1 MNWLSYFER
10 NRDHRMRIPWETPI
24 RLSEYVRKHL
34 VYSLQKFQVGE
45 SGEGH
50 HLRRRAALTGDEQY
64 MKSIDLFIKEEQEH
78 ARLMAGILNGLGAP
92 LISSHWSDICFI
104 FLRRL
109 FGLKEELLVLLIP
122 EMIAKR
128 YFQALRDG
136 VDSAVVHKVCS
147 QICQDEDAHVAFH
160 TDYLNKF
167 YSVLPFHERMIV
179 QTLWRFLF
187 RGACLV
193 VLWDHGTILR
203 VAGMTKRDFWNE
215 CGQVFDEAAAVV
227 FSPPKVLKSPLTEVL
242 AAQG

>member
-128 YFQALRDG
+128 YFKALRDG
-136 VDSAVVHKVCS
+136 VDSAVVNKVCS

-167 YSVLPFHERMIV
+167 
-179 QTLWRFLF
+179 
-187 RGACLV
+187 
-193 VLWDHGTILR
+193 
-203 VAGMTKRDFWNE
+203 
-215 CGQVFDEAAAVV
+215 
-227 FSPPKVLKSPLTEVL
+227 
-242 AAQG
+242 